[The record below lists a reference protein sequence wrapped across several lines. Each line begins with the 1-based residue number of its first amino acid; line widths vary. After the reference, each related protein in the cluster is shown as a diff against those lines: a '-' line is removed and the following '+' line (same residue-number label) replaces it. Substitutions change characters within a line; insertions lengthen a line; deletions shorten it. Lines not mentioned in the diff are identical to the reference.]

1 MAVRKINID
10 DSEISVI
17 FGLHDEDYI
26 CLTDMVKAGD
36 NSDRTNIVIQNW
48 MRRKDTIS
56 YLGVWENLH
65 NPDFKSIEFD
75 AIKNASGTNRFILTA
90 KEWIERTGAIGIIA
104 KSGRYG
110 GTYAHK
116 DIAYHFGMWLSP
128 EFNLLVVKEFQRL
141 KEEEQK
147 ALGWSA
153 KRELAK
159 INYHIHTDAIK
170 EHLVPQE
177 IDTYHRSLIYANEAD
192 VLNVALFGMTAK
204 EWRDA
209 HPEDKGNIRD
219 YATINQLI
227 CLSNMENLNAVFIH
241 ESMPQGERLQKLNQI
256 AIQQMTVLENVE
268 SKHILKGWNNRPSP
282 RR

>member
-204 EWRDA
+204 EWRDD

-268 SKHILKGWNNRPSP
+268 SKHILKG
-282 RR
+282 

>member
-65 NPDFKSIEFD
+65 NSDFKSIEFD

-170 EHLVPQE
+170 EHLMPQE

-227 CLSNMENLNAVFIH
+227 CLSNMENLNAVFIN
-241 ESMPQGERLQKLNQI
+241 EGLPQGERLKKLNQI

-268 SKHILKGWNNRPSP
+268 SKHVLKA
-282 RR
+282 

>member
-90 KEWIERTGAIGIIA
+90 KEW
-104 KSGRYG
+104 
-110 GTYAHK
+110 
-116 DIAYHFGMWLSP
+116 
-128 EFNLLVVKEFQRL
+128 
-141 KEEEQK
+141 
-147 ALGWSA
+147 
-153 KRELAK
+153 
-159 INYHIHTDAIK
+159 
-170 EHLVPQE
+170 
-177 IDTYHRSLIYANEAD
+177 
-192 VLNVALFGMTAK
+192 
-204 EWRDA
+204 RDA

-241 ESMPQGERLQKLNQI
+241 EGMPQGERLQKLNQI
-256 AIQQMTVLENVE
+256 AIQQMSVLENVE
-268 SKHILKGWNNRPSP
+268 SKHILK
-282 RR
+282 

>member
-90 KEWIERTGAIGIIA
+90 KEWIERT
-104 KSGRYG
+104 
-110 GTYAHK
+110 
-116 DIAYHFGMWLSP
+116 
-128 EFNLLVVKEFQRL
+128 
-141 KEEEQK
+141 EE
-147 ALGWSA
+147 L
-153 KRELAK
+153 
-159 INYHIHTDAIK
+159 
-170 EHLVPQE
+170 
-177 IDTYHRSLIYANEAD
+177 
-192 VLNVALFGMTAK
+192 
-204 EWRDA
+204 
-209 HPEDKGNIRD
+209 
-219 YATINQLI
+219 
-227 CLSNMENLNAVFIH
+227 
-241 ESMPQGERLQKLNQI
+241 
-256 AIQQMTVLENVE
+256 
-268 SKHILKGWNNRPSP
+268 
-282 RR
+282 

>member
-65 NPDFKSIEFD
+65 NPNFKSIEFD

-170 EHLVPQE
+170 ANLVPQE

-227 CLSNMENLNAVFIH
+227 CLSNMENLNAVFIN
-241 ESMPQGERLQKLNQI
+241 EGLPQGERLQKLNQI

-268 SKHILKGWNNRPSP
+268 SKRILKA
-282 RR
+282 

>member
-227 CLSNMENLNAVFIH
+227 CLSNMENLNAFFIH
-241 ESMPQGERLQKLNQI
+241 EGMPQGERLQKLNQI

-268 SKHILKGWNNRPSP
+268 SKHILKG
-282 RR
+282 

>member
-65 NPDFKSIEFD
+65 NPNFKSIEFD

-110 GTYAHK
+110 GTYAQK
-116 DIAYHFGMWLSP
+116 DIAFEFASWLSP
-128 EFNLLVVKEFQRL
+128 EFKFYLIREYQRL
-141 KEEEQK
+141 KDDETNRLK
-147 ALGWSA
+147 LGWNVQRTLS
-153 KRELAK
+153 K
-159 INYHIHTDAIK
+159 INYRIHTDAIK
-170 EHLVPQE
+170 
-177 IDTYHRSLIYANEAD
+177 DTLIPPTVTQQQLNSIYASEAD
-192 VLNVALFGMTAK
+192 LLNVALFGMTALQ
-204 EWRDA
+204 WRTKN
-209 HPEDKGNIRD
+209 PEKDGNMRD
-219 YATINQLI
+219 YATLEQLVV
-227 CLSNMENLNAVFIH
+227 LSNMESVNAVFIR
-241 ESMPQGERLQKLNQI
+241 QGLSPTERLRQLNQI
-256 AIQQMTVLENVE
+256 AITQMRSL
-268 SKHILKGWNNRPSP
+268 IDNNGVKRLTEGD
-282 RR
+282 

>member
-65 NPDFKSIEFD
+65 NPNFKSIEFD

-170 EHLVPQE
+170 EHLGPQE

-227 CLSNMENLNAVFIH
+227 CLSNMENLNAVFIN
-241 ESMPQGERLQKLNQI
+241 EGLPQSERLQKLNQI

-268 SKHILKGWNNRPSP
+268 SKRILKG
-282 RR
+282 

>member
-153 KRELAK
+153 KRELTK

-192 VLNVALFGMTAK
+192 VLNVALFGITAK

-268 SKHILKGWNNRPSP
+268 SKRILKG
-282 RR
+282 

>member
-1 MAVRKINID
+1 MAVRKININ

-204 EWRDA
+204 EWRDS

-268 SKHILKGWNNRPSP
+268 SKHILKG
-282 RR
+282 

>member
-268 SKHILKGWNNRPSP
+268 SKRILKG
-282 RR
+282 

>member
-177 IDTYHRSLIYANEAD
+177 IDAYHRSLIYANEAD

-241 ESMPQGERLQKLNQI
+241 EGMPQSERLQKLNQI

-268 SKHILKGWNNRPSP
+268 SKHILKG
-282 RR
+282 

>member
-159 INYHIHTDAIK
+159 INYNIHTDAIK

-241 ESMPQGERLQKLNQI
+241 EGMPQGERLQKLNQI

-268 SKHILKGWNNRPSP
+268 SKHILKG
-282 RR
+282 